1 MLLHRHNYI
10 VRSVLYLQRR
20 HYKENYNRIKLDLF
34 DRKIH
39 LPRFTSLHNSIKKRS
54 DYNKIVAC
62 PFGKVS
68 LGYKCPNPYSICI
81 RQAGRH
87 YLMLSPDDL
96 KMCLQSRESKFRIR
110 VCCQSI
116 SETLNES
123 RKRTRTFSGLFVR
136 ISTLTYCIPYI
147 LHVHDSIGVCF
158 SNISAYFARNAEITQ
173 ESSRKSCSLA
183 GGFVPTRSH

>member
-1 MLLHRHNYI
+1 MF
-10 VRSVLYLQRR
+10 
-20 HYKENYNRIKLDLF
+20 K
-34 DRKIH
+34 
-39 LPRFTSLHNSIKKRS
+39 
-54 DYNKIVAC
+54 
-62 PFGKVS
+62 
-68 LGYKCPNPYSICI
+68 
-81 RQAGRH
+81 
-87 YLMLSPDDL
+87 
-96 KMCLQSRESKFRIR
+96 R

-147 LHVHDSIGVCF
+147 LHVHDSIGACF

-183 GGFVPTRSH
+183 GGFVPTRSHRRHGGGRARRYLVVIRVLAFVSSGVMISIKSIDVHIGHEGSVGGLVREEITNISNRISVMFVLLAIGGAPVGLVLVLPLRVVKWRCGRSLPSFSSGLCRYA